1 MSYILDALKK
11 AEAERERGQVPG
23 INAAAPAPQPEEFY
37 EGQRLPSWVWA
48 VLGALMML
56 IAALVWS
63 LTGRDDAPAPVQ
75 SQAPEATTGQPPM
88 QASAPAPLARHSATT
103 HLPEQAPAFE
113 PEATLPEAPLPAP
126 TRRARQLAA
135 PQIDQAAPDAEPSN
149 RSNAKAAPKAGA
161 NKHVYTTN
169 ELPEDIRQAL
179 PTMQFGGAM
188 YSDQP
193 SSRMLIINSKAFHE
207 GDHVMADLVLR
218 EIQLRSAVLVF
229 RGYAY
234 SVSY

>member
-23 INAAAPAPQPEEFY
+23 LNAATPASRPDELS
-37 EGQRLPSWVWA
+37 EGQHLPSWVWA
-48 VLGALMML
+48 LLGALMML

-63 LTGRDDAPAPVQ
+63 LTGRDDAPTPN
-75 SQAPEATTGQPPM
+75 QAQEATAARP
-88 QASAPAPLARHSATT
+88 ASPATTPGPLAAPPPTT
-103 HLPEQAPAFE
+103 HLPEQTQAPAFE
-113 PEATLPEAPLPAP
+113 PEASLPAVP
-126 TRRARQLAA
+126 MPAPARRARQIPA
-135 PQIDQAAPDAEPSN
+135 PTPAPAEPNTSADQ
-149 RSNAKAAPKAGA
+149 R
-161 NKHVYTTN
+161 VYTIS

-179 PTMQFGGAM
+179 PSLQFGGAM

-218 EIQLRSAVLVF
+218 EIRLRSAVLVY
-229 RGYAY
+229 RGHAY

>member
-23 INAAAPAPQPEEFY
+23 LNAATPASRPDEPN
-37 EGQRLPSWVWA
+37 EGQHLPSWVWA

-63 LTGRDDAPAPVQ
+63 LTGRDDAPLPSQATDTMNGQRAMPAPPAAHPPAPV
-75 SQAPEATTGQPPM
+75 PPFE
-88 QASAPAPLARHSATT
+88 TET
-103 HLPEQAPAFE
+103 NLPEV
-113 PEATLPEAPLPAP
+113 PLPAP
-126 TRRARQLAA
+126 TRRARQIAA
-135 PQIDQAAPDAEPSN
+135 PTSELTTPEDKPAS
-149 RSNAKAAPKAGA
+149 RSSAKASPKANA
-161 NKHVYTTN
+161 DKRVYAIT

-179 PTMQFGGAM
+179 PALQFGGAM

-218 EIQLRSAVLVF
+218 EIQLRSAVLVYK
-229 RGYAY
+229 GYAY
-234 SVSY
+234 SVNY